1 MISSKLKY
9 TQIPRHLVWASRLR
23 LFDNLISL
31 DPLNFVDSGYE
42 TSLGL
47 TIYGIPLLYI
57 CNLSLSVHTSTS
69 LKLRTRLGM
78 TSDVHCSSRY
88 STQNF
93 LSLALEYVLS
103 KRPTIEYVERDS

>member
-78 TSDVHCSSRY
+78 TSDVHCSSLGTVHKIFY
-88 STQNF
+88 HSLLSTYY
-93 LSLALEYVLS
+93 LSAL
-103 KRPTIEYVERDS
+103 R